1 MQRSIVISS
10 ILRDLEYRSVEE
22 NSETWKRVEQILDSV
37 LDMYRNAGYFRNL
50 QRKNVVLEQITDT
63 IQLAPFAPFKIV
75 FKLPS
80 DFGSLDTKIDG
91 LIIEKVGNGYFLMV
105 DQNICMNFFGKI
117 DYSIKPDHSDFAW
130 CEPVMLNAIISEC
143 VFKIKAIDT
152 GQGLNYFSQASAKNL
167 AYARKVRTKRDL
179 PRYFGGW

>member
-50 QRKNVVLEQITDT
+50 QRRNVTLEQITDLV
-63 IQLAPFAPFKIV
+63 QLAPFAPFKTV

-80 DFGSLDTKIDG
+80 DFGSLDTHFDG
-91 LIIEKVGNGYFLMV
+91 LIIQKEGNGFYLMKDDLV
-105 DQNICMNFFGKI
+105 CSNFYGKI
-117 DYSIKPDHSDFAW
+117 DYSIKPDHSDFSW

-143 VFKIKAIDT
+143 VFKIKAIDS

-167 AYARKVRTKRDL
+167 AYARKIRTKRDI
-179 PRYFGGW
+179 PRFFGGW